1 MLVSVVGPASPSSSC
16 DIYICATTLS
26 ATQVTARGSDRV
38 TDDDFTVAVANLK
51 NPVIMDEVGVIG
63 AVPCTRLDVSA
74 AAAVTATVCS
84 DSINANS
91 ANLSPC
97 QFIARPGASM
107 QRSQPYIQYYAMCLL
122 VSSVIVRAMCVGTF

>member
-26 ATQVTARGSDRV
+26 ATQVTTRGSDRV

-84 DSINANS
+84 DSINANI

-97 QFIARPGASM
+97 QFIDS
-107 QRSQPYIQYYAMCLL
+107 LHVL
-122 VSSVIVRAMCVGTF
+122 VRACNEASHTYNIMQCVCWCLQ